1 MSKAKEIADII
12 ERKHPGLLEAIS
24 QEDNLTQEELIGK
37 VLKISYG
44 QMVSTHQNKK
54 SDDAQSY

>member
-1 MSKAKEIADII
+1 MSRAKEIADII

-37 VLKISYG
+37 VLKISHG
-44 QMVSTHQNKK
+44 QMVNTHHNER
-54 SDDAQSY
+54 DGDV

>member
-1 MSKAKEIADII
+1 MSKTKDIADIV

-37 VLKISYG
+37 VLKISHG
-44 QMVSTHQNKK
+44 QMVSTHHNEK
-54 SDDAQSY
+54 SDDSLSY

>member
-1 MSKAKEIADII
+1 MRKAKEIADIV

-37 VLKISYG
+37 VLKISHG
-44 QMVSTHQNKK
+44 QTVSTHHNEK
-54 SDDAQSY
+54 DGEG

>member
-1 MSKAKEIADII
+1 MSKAKDIADIV

-44 QMVSTHQNKK
+44 QMVDTHHNEK
-54 SDDAQSY
+54 DGEG

>member
-1 MSKAKEIADII
+1 MSMAKEIADII

-37 VLKISYG
+37 VLKISHG
-44 QMVSTHQNKK
+44 QMVGTHHNGK
-54 SDDAQSY
+54 DGDA

>member
-1 MSKAKEIADII
+1 MSKTKEIADIV

-37 VLKISYG
+37 VLKISHG
-44 QMVSTHQNKK
+44 QMVSTHHNEK
-54 SDDAQSY
+54 YVEG

>member
-1 MSKAKEIADII
+1 MSKTKDIADIV

-37 VLKISYG
+37 VLKISHG
-44 QMVSTHQNKK
+44 QMVNTHHNEK
-54 SDDAQSY
+54 DGDA

>member
-12 ERKHPGLLEAIS
+12 EHKHPGLLEAIS

-37 VLKISYG
+37 VLKISHG
-44 QMVSTHQNKK
+44 QMVSTHHNEK
-54 SDDAQSY
+54 DGER

>member
-1 MSKAKEIADII
+1 MSKTKDIADIV

-37 VLKISYG
+37 VLKISHG
-44 QMVSTHQNKK
+44 QMVGTHHNEKNGD
-54 SDDAQSY
+54 S

>member
-1 MSKAKEIADII
+1 MSKTKEIADIV

-37 VLKISYG
+37 VLKISHG
-44 QMVSTHQNKK
+44 QMVAHTIMEKTGMRSHN
-54 SDDAQSY
+54 

>member
-1 MSKAKEIADII
+1 MSMAKEIADIV

-37 VLKISYG
+37 VLKISNG
-44 QMVSTHQNKK
+44 QMVGTHHNEK
-54 SDDAQSY
+54 DGDV

>member
-1 MSKAKEIADII
+1 MSKAKEIADIV

-37 VLKISYG
+37 VLKISHG
-44 QMVSTHQNKK
+44 QMVSTHHNGK
-54 SDDAQSY
+54 DGEG

>member
-1 MSKAKEIADII
+1 MSKTKEIADIV

-37 VLKISYG
+37 VLKISHG
-44 QMVSTHQNKK
+44 QMVSTHHNGK
-54 SDDAQSY
+54 DGDA

>member
-1 MSKAKEIADII
+1 MSRAKEIADII

-37 VLKISYG
+37 VLKISHG
-44 QMVSTHQNKK
+44 QMVGTHHNEK
-54 SDDAQSY
+54 DGEG

>member
-1 MSKAKEIADII
+1 MSKTKDIADIV

-37 VLKISYG
+37 VLKISHG
-44 QMVSTHQNKK
+44 QMVSTHHNEKYG
-54 SDDAQSY
+54 DV

>member
-1 MSKAKEIADII
+1 MSMAKEIADIV

-44 QMVSTHQNKK
+44 QMVCTRHNEK
-54 SDDAQSY
+54 DGYA

>member
-1 MSKAKEIADII
+1 MSKTKDIADIV

-37 VLKISYG
+37 VLKISHG
-44 QMVSTHQNKK
+44 QMVGTHHNEK
-54 SDDAQSY
+54 DWDA